1 MATASRALM
10 GPFLHQVSRIN
21 SMFKKATDFLRR
33 HRLRLLLFFAAFCAF
48 AAYLD
53 YRDPLIDWAQD
64 LW

>member
-1 MATASRALM
+1 M
-10 GPFLHQVSRIN
+10 GPFLLQVSRIN